1 MFLQYFPVDFDY
13 ELQKQLENHYSHN
26 QEFLEVLV
34 VIQLITCV
42 EELMEE
48 YEAVRKYCLYQ
59 IFIKI

>member
-48 YEAVRKYCLYQ
+48 YEAVRK
-59 IFIKI
+59 